1 MNSTTGTNVYD
12 QVLDNMKKATETSL
26 KMQQDA
32 IQQWAAL
39 WPGFPTPQSV
49 WIDKIRDFQRQW
61 SNTVSDLA
69 NKHRKTLDQQYQAAI
84 ESLEEALRVGESS
97 NPEEFRQRTEQFF
110 RKSLECL
117 KEATEAQLKENQ
129 DAMNKLNEVFTKI
142 GT

>member
-1 MNSTTGTNVYD
+1 MNTKTETNVYE
-12 QVLDNMKKATETSL
+12 QVLDNFKKAAESNL

-39 WPGFPTPQSV
+39 WPGFPTPQSA
-49 WIDKIRDFQRQW
+49 WIDKIRDFQKQW
-61 SNTVSDLA
+61 SSTVSDLA
-69 NKHRKTLDQQYQAAI
+69 HQHRNTLDRQYQAAV

-97 NPEEFRQRTEQFF
+97 NPEVFRQRTEQFF

-117 KEATEAQLKENQ
+117 REATEAQLKENQ
-129 DAMNKLNEVFTKI
+129 EAMHKLADVFTKI